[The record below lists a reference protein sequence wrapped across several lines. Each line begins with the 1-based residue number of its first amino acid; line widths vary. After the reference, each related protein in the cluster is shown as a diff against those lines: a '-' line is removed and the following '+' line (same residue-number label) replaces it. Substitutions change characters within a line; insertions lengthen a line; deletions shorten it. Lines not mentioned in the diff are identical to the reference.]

1 MNIAFFTNAYKPIIS
16 GVVNSI
22 ELLCKG
28 FNYYGHKTYVFAPD
42 FPKYK
47 DKEENIYRF
56 KSVNLTNKIKFPIPI
71 PFSNRIFNI
80 FPKLNIDIIHTQHP
94 FLLGEVGAN
103 LGKKYNIPII
113 FTFHTQYEQYTHY
126 IPFNQKLMK
135 MLTKASVINYIKKC
149 DLIISPTESIKNFLL
164 DYHVAKPVEVVPNSI
179 EVEKFRN
186 ISPEIKK
193 EIKNNLGIKDDEK
206 VLIYIGRMALEK
218 NLAFMLQSYKIIL
231 KEKPATKLVIIG
243 EGPELEALKSLALQL
258 GINKNVI
265 FTGRIEYPEI
275 PNYITIADIFIVTS
289 TTEVRPL
296 AIIEAFACGLPV
308 VSLDVP
314 WARDIIKDSVEGIL
328 APQNAAKYSEKV
340 IELLY
345 NEDNLKKISANAR
358 AAAGNYSLYNTAKK
372 FIDIYAKQI
381 ELKSKIT
388 PI

>member
-47 DKEENIYRF
+47 DTEENIYRF
-56 KSVNLTNKIKFPIPI
+56 KSINLTNKIKFPIPI

-126 IPFNQKLMK
+126 IPFNQDLMK

-149 DLIISPTESIKNFLL
+149 DLIISPTESIKDSIL

-179 EVEKFRN
+179 EVEKFQN
-186 ISPEIKK
+186 ISPDIKK
-193 EIKNNLGIKDDEK
+193 DIKNKFGIKDDEK
-206 VLIYIGRMALEK
+206 VLIYVGRMALEK
-218 NLAFMLQSYKIIL
+218 NLAFMLKSYKIIL

-243 EGPELEALKSLALQL
+243 EGPELEALKAQAVQL

-275 PNYITIADIFIVTS
+275 PNYIAIADMFIVTS

-308 VSLDVP
+308 VSVDVP
-314 WARDIIKDSVEGIL
+314 WARDIIKDGVEGIL
-328 APQNAAKYSEKV
+328 APQDAAIYSEKI

-345 NEDNLKKISANAR
+345 DEDKLKKMSGNAQR
-358 AAAGNYSLYNTAKK
+358 TADNYSLYNTTKK

-381 ELKSKIT
+381 ELKRT
-388 PI
+388 